1 MPLSHRD
8 KHKIKFARFHF
19 FMRAGARVRNNEI
32 SPKLTK
38 NGHFS
43 TFSKKN
49 FDTNCDFLTQTHPG
63 QAKNDKTN
71 FVRRQLFMRADARV
85 RFFEKFTKNGHFS
98 TFSKKFFATNCDFLT
113 QTHPGHAEND
123 KTNFARRQ
131 LFMRADARV
140 RFFEKFTKNGHFST
154 FSKKFFATNCDFL
167 TQTHPGHAEN
177 DKTNFARRQLF
188 MRADARVRFFE
199 KF

>member
-1 MPLSHRD
+1 MHIYKIHFLKRPENIRFSELPSTLENFFQKRPFLGVKFSKNTHIWQHFFLDFMFMPLSHRD

-98 TFSKKFFATNCDFLT
+98 TFSKKFFATNCDFLIL
-113 QTHPGHAEND
+113 THPGDAMNH
-123 KTNFARRQ
+123 KTNFARCQ
-131 LFMRADARV
+131 FNMRRV
-140 RFFEKFTKNGHFST
+140 RFFF
-154 FSKKFFATNCDFL
+154 
-167 TQTHPGHAEN
+167 
-177 DKTNFARRQLF
+177 
-188 MRADARVRFFE
+188 
-199 KF
+199 